1 VSPRGGKRLGAGR
14 PKTLSNPVK
23 AILWFEREDLERARE
38 FARSQGKTLSEL
50 MRAAVR
56 RLVGGR
62 RKPRPRR
69 SEKSRQS

>member
-1 VSPRGGKRLGAGR
+1 MGAGR

-23 AILWFEREDLERARE
+23 AILWFEREDLERAKE

-56 RLVGGR
+56 RLAGGR
-62 RKPRPRR
+62 RPRPRR
-69 SEKSRQS
+69 SSSRSKGEGRQ